1 MRQKHRGDYLFRRSG
16 EEGNLVYSVALR
28 TGLPVVGD
36 KTERFALAHASWLLA
51 PLTLEALLQRFV
63 NLQRPVL
70 KPRFPLR
77 LLSQKPA
84 NLLPS
89 HPALPT
95 WLQRRLVLE
104 FETRTVKDSTD
115 TTSSAVSFSFTVT
128 LFNTPMNSPSWL
140 ISFRLVELER

>member
-115 TTSSAVSFSFTVT
+115 TTSVLLACGVRSRA
-128 LFNTPMNSPSWL
+128 
-140 ISFRLVELER
+140 I